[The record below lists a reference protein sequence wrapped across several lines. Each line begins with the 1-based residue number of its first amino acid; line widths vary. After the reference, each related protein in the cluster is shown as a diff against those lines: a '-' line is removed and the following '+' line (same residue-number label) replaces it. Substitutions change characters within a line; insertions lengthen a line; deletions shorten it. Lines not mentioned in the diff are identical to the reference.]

1 MDRPLFL
8 PLTACTDS
16 DLVGGKAAGLA
27 RLLAAGFRVP
37 PGVCVTTELY
47 HDALKAIGFSAR
59 DRWEAAQHV
68 AHEER
73 RRALAECQATIRTAS
88 ITDVTEQIV
97 EHVRRLDQPANTLW
111 AVRSSATNEDAE
123 TASFAGVYLT
133 CLGVPLDGIGQ
144 AVKDLWASIW
154 DERVVAYHAKSGSTA
169 IPPAMAVVIQPTLN
183 AFTAGVAYSIHPVT
197 GRSNRVV
204 VNAVPGL
211 AASLVDG
218 TVSPDQ
224 YVVRQD
230 TASGRFT
237 ILSRDIAAKGV
248 VLRLGTAGVRQ
259 EPMPQGREVR
269 SSLTDDEAI
278 ELARLIKRVEQALRH
293 PVDVEWVVDERGIW
307 LLQARPVTVVPQSVA
322 FTNDECEWSRTN
334 FKETMPELPSPLGL
348 SFLEHVMES
357 FILNPYRRLGCR
369 IPPGVSSARIVQ
381 GRPYINVT
389 LMHSLIVQLGGD
401 PAILAEQMGGQQIAD
416 PPQVERLGIWTLIRA
431 GCLLMWRIGQA
442 ARQAPGWFAAMKQ
455 MAVDHS
461 QAQVQRLSL
470 ADVKERLANISQ
482 QLEAH
487 ELTFGI
493 AGGVTQCLQAL
504 GLLLP
509 RWLGEGWRGLLNGAL
524 QGQAHAISALQ
535 IIRLAELV
543 DCARCEAKASRVL
556 RAEPWDPASFR
567 TSLQGTDFLC
577 LFDRYLEDYGHRGV
591 GESDIMSPRFADQ
604 PDLILDVLR
613 AQLRTPMS
621 HSPTEITIRQEA
633 VQNRALQEIRARFG
647 WRVHRW
653 AIFSWWYRRL
663 CRYFAL
669 REANRHHL
677 MYYAGAG
684 RNLLL
689 RAGMLLAERGVIDQ
703 AHDMF
708 FIRLEEQQ
716 EFLDGDRRDWRAV
729 IRARKEERA
738 RNAELVAPDIIRP
751 GNVERGEDQD
761 QSGTDGVLHGMPISA
776 GIVSGPVRIVR
787 SLADWSK
794 VTAGDIIV
802 APVIDPG
809 MAPLFGIAG
818 GLIVAM
824 GGTLSHGAI
833 IAREY
838 GLPAVAN
845 VSRVMSLLQDG
856 ERVRVDAGL
865 GEISRASDSVSSS
878 F

>member
-1 MDRPLFL
+1 MDRPFLL
-8 PLTACTDS
+8 PLAACTDS

-47 HDALKAIGFSAR
+47 HDALKAIGFSVR
-59 DRWEAAQHV
+59 DRWGAVQQL

-73 RRALAECQATIRTAS
+73 RRALAECQAIVQTVP
-88 ITDVTEQIV
+88 ITDATRQIV
-97 EHVRRLDQPANTLW
+97 EQVRRLDQPANTLW
-111 AVRSSATNEDAE
+111 AVRSSATDEDAE

-133 CLGVPLDGIGQ
+133 RLGVPLDGIGQ

-154 DERVVAYHAKSGSTA
+154 DERVVVYHAKSGSTA
-169 IPPAMAVVIQPTLN
+169 IPPAMAVVIQPLLE
-183 AFTAGVAYSIHPVT
+183 ARAAGVAYSVHPVT
-197 GRSNRVV
+197 GRSNQVV

-218 TVSPDQ
+218 TVTPDQ
-224 YVVRQD
+224 YVLRCD
-230 TASGRFT
+230 GMPDKIT
-237 ILSRDIAAKGV
+237 ILKRDIATKSTV
-248 VLRLGTAGVRQ
+248 TRLGWTGVQ
-259 EPMPQGREVR
+259 DEPLSQDVGAC
-269 SSLTDDEAI
+269 SSLSDDTLI
-278 ELARLIKRVEQALRH
+278 ELARLTKRVEQALRH
-293 PVDVEWVVDERGIW
+293 PVDVEWAVDERGIW
-307 LLQARPVTVVPQSVA
+307 LLQARPVTVVPESVA

-369 IPPGVSSARIVQ
+369 IPPDVSSARIVQ

-389 LMHSLIVQLGGD
+389 LMHSLVVQLGGD
-401 PAILAEQMGGQQIAD
+401 PAILAEQMGGQQIVD
-416 PPQVERLGIWTLIRA
+416 PPQVERLGVWALIRA

-442 ARQAPGWFAAMKQ
+442 ARRAPGWFAAMKQ

-470 ADVKERLANISQ
+470 ADVKERLADISR

-509 RWLGEGWRGLLNGAL
+509 RWLGEGWRSLLNGAL
-524 QGQAHAISALQ
+524 QGQAQAISALQ

-543 DCARCEAKASRVL
+543 DCASREAKAGLVL
-556 RAEPWDPASFR
+556 REEPWDPASFR
-567 TSLQGTDFLC
+567 TSLQGTGFLR

-613 AQLRTPMS
+613 AQLRMPMS
-621 HSPTEITIRQEA
+621 HSPTEIAARQEA
-633 VQNRALQEIRARFG
+633 VRNRALQEIRARFG

-653 AIFSWWYRRL
+653 AIFLWWYRRL

-689 RAGMLLAERGVIDQ
+689 RAGTLLVEQGVIDQ

-716 EFLDGDRRDWRAV
+716 ELLDGARRDWRAL
-729 IRARKEERA
+729 IQSRRSERV
-738 RNAELVAPDIIRP
+738 RNAALAVPDIIRP
-751 GNVERGEDQD
+751 GADESRPDEDR
-761 QSGTDGVLHGMPISA
+761 SGADGILRGMPIST

-802 APVIDPG
+802 APAIDPG

-856 ERVRVDAGL
+856 ELVRMDAGL